1 MAGSDKK
8 QQKLASRESA
18 SDAAAPLAVQDPV
31 VAHFVMTGDPVG
43 LIPRAKLNEDQ
54 KTTIATWDATI
65 PGGVDEFFRL
75 QVARGGSQEW
85 TNLQEHTVTG
95 GGGWVP
101 LDFTIPSTFFLDTVN
116 EGPFDLRYE
125 HENAGGVSDHSNR
138 VRIQIDKTPPNGA
151 LPPAKMAFTV
161 TPPITDASFAGND
174 YLEATIPLWN
184 GELLDVN
191 VAFGW
196 LKGELPEDP
205 ADIDLIGPQ
214 PIAPGGTVRIP
225 KDKFINAGDGLCCG
239 GYVLIDKAGNISA
252 LSMYELMSVA
262 LGALPLIPL
271 APPTAA
277 DATGGELLRSDIVD
291 GGVLVNVPQVTNG
304 KSTDTVVVKWKDQEI
319 TPGTP
324 VGGNPSSGLNIF
336 ISWDRIWAAYGSATV
351 GVVDHPLTYQVL
363 RGVEPY
369 DSEVGTVK
377 VNLSAAGPVNPL
389 PDPEPGNDQLK
400 GVDIVGESGTANEL
414 IDTDEDK
421 EINAK
426 IELVAPLA
434 DGDSYQVVWNGTPI
448 GAPYVIDV
456 ASDTVGETIEIGLDW
471 DTIRSQGPN
480 DKMPVWYELRKAFAN
495 DEEGAIL
502 ALIRT
507 MSRNGGNFPGSNY
520 KYLIPDDAGKDYSA
534 TVLFDR
540 RRTAGA
546 ALLSE
551 MMSLLGHNDLPT
563 VISVDNI
570 VLGTQ
575 TFDGLGRMFE
585 SDTGGRKQVFT
596 FKPGQSEPNTVTTPS
611 GEVIEY
617 DYQPQLGKEP
627 ILRRLP
633 RVGVQGEFDDARYT
647 YDGKNARLLFCE
659 EQGLALSRTY
669 YSTGELKSEK
679 RVVVDGEY
687 TMDYQ
692 YSRLGR
698 LLGYTDVLRQTQGY
712 EYDGQGRLTKTQLGT
727 TASTFPSTIRIRV
740 HSPFLERT
748 KNIRTVKSH
757 QTRAISSMTIA

>member
-8 QQKLASRESA
+8 QQKRASRESA
-18 SDAAAPLAVQDPV
+18 SDAAAPLAIQDPV

-65 PGGVDEFFRL
+65 PGGADEFFRL

-95 GGGWVP
+95 GGPWVP
-101 LDFTIPSTFFLDTVN
+101 LDFTIPSTFLLDTVN

-125 HENAGGVSDHSNR
+125 HENVGGVSDYSNR
-138 VRIQIDKTPPNGA
+138 VRIQIDKIPPNAA
-151 LPPAKMAFTV
+151 LPPAKMVFTV

-205 ADIDLIGPQ
+205 ADIDLIGPL

-271 APPTAA
+271 LPPTAA

-324 VGGNPSSGLNIF
+324 VGGNPSGGLNIF

-351 GVVDHPLTYQVL
+351 GVVDHPLTYKVL

-377 VNLSAAGPVNPL
+377 VNLSTAGPVKPL

-434 DGDSYQVVWNGTPI
+434 DGDSYQVIWNGTPI
-448 GAPYVIDV
+448 GAAYVIDV
-456 ASDTVGETIEIGLDW
+456 ANDTAGETIEIELDW
-471 DTIRSQGPN
+471 DTIRSHGPN
-480 DKMPVWYELRKAFAN
+480 QKMPVWYELRNPAHAN
-495 DEEGAIL
+495 PQEPKP
-502 ALIRT
+502 RT
-507 MSRNGGNFPGSNY
+507 EVKIDFLVLKLPEAEPRHTHTNGWLTCNSLRWSANSTPVLGIE
-520 KYLIPDDAGKDYSA
+520 YLIPPNPHMKKG
-534 TVLFDR
+534 
-540 RRTAGA
+540 
-546 ALLSE
+546 
-551 MMSLLGHNDLPT
+551 
-563 VISVDNI
+563 
-570 VLGTQ
+570 
-575 TFDGLGRMFE
+575 
-585 SDTGGRKQVFT
+585 DT
-596 FKPGQSEPNTVTTPS
+596 
-611 GEVIEY
+611 
-617 DYQPQLGKEP
+617 
-627 ILRRLP
+627 
-633 RVGVQGEFDDARYT
+633 
-647 YDGKNARLLFCE
+647 
-659 EQGLALSRTY
+659 
-669 YSTGELKSEK
+669 
-679 RVVVDGEY
+679 VVVEWK
-687 TMDYQ
+687 
-692 YSRLGR
+692 
-698 LLGYTDVLRQTQGY
+698 GYTDFANPVVAPSTDVQVTFADISEAQAR
-712 EYDGQGRLTKTQLGT
+712 DGIVCHIGPYATKILPTWST
-727 TASTFPSTIRIRV
+727 TVPVGKGEVSYTVTGKPAASTPTNTRV
-740 HSPFLERT
+740 YMSQGETSCNVPP
-748 KNIRTVKSH
+748 
-757 QTRAISSMTIA
+757 AP